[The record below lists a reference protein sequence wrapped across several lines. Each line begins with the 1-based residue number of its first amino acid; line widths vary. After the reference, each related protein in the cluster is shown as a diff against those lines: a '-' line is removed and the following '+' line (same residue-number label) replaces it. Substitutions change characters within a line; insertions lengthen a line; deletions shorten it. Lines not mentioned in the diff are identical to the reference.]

1 MTGKREPV
9 LKSKEVRSI
18 AVDREVWKLAEAAAT
33 KHDLSV
39 SQYVQACILWDML
52 EDGNLKAMK
61 ICMVLGKKRI
71 KEKLASLGFM
81 RASESA

>member
-18 AVDREVWKLAEAAAT
+18 AVDREVWKLAEAAAE
-33 KHDLSV
+33 KHKLSV
-39 SQYVQACILWDML
+39 SQYVQSCILWDL
-52 EDGNLKAMK
+52 VEEGNLQAMK
-61 ICMVLGKKRI
+61 MCMALAKTRI
-71 KEKLASLGFM
+71 KKKLASFGFG